1 MINIINKNQ
10 YELYLLLFNNN
21 NFPINRITLDFINN
35 RFIYNNKQLGYLAEQ
50 LEFEGLILN

>member
-1 MINIINKNQ
+1 MINIKNKNE

-21 NFPINRITLDFINN
+21 NFPINRITLEFINN

-50 LEFEGLILN
+50 LGFEGIILN